1 MSVSMHVPPGFTRVF
16 PYIFA
21 PDAASYLTFLS
32 EGLGGEIISVE
43 AAPDG
48 KIRNAHVKFGDTT
61 IMVSEANEA
70 LGAMRATYYFY
81 VENADAAVAR
91 AVKAGGVQR
100 GQVADMPYGDRQGGL
115 IDPAGNIWWIS
126 QRLSAGPY

>member
-1 MSVSMHVPPGFTRVF
+1 MSDPMQVPPGFTQVF

-32 EGLGGEIISVE
+32 QGLGGEILSVE

-61 IMVSEANEA
+61 IMVSEANEK

-81 VENADAAVAR
+81 VENADAAMAR
-91 AVKAGGVQR
+91 GVSTLSWVTIVPSTSEIRAEIFAGFGR
-100 GQVADMPYGDRQGGL
+100 GLMANLR
-115 IDPAGNIWWIS
+115 
-126 QRLSAGPY
+126 RL